1 MKQILSPTMHDLRME
16 CVLVQAWKKTAAH
29 IRQHSW
35 YADTLEL
42 DYQSLRLP
50 SFIGELQNRLQSPL
64 EWAST
69 PLDVVP
75 APKAQRWEL
84 REEKWQPKQGEK
96 PAKKLRPL
104 AHVDLQDQVVATAMM
119 MCLGDRVETA
129 AGDPRLSPKDA
140 EKRRQV
146 LAYGHRLFCDANDGH
161 LTHRWGSSKLYRQF
175 YHDYQTFLE
184 RPKIVALQ
192 SKQTTTSGEI
202 AIVHSDLSKFYDRV
216 RPQML
221 HEKVKSLQRASD
233 DPQFFSLFERVFN
246 WSWRE
251 PKWPAT
257 YGSDNKIEDF
267 SSVALPQ
274 GLVASGFFA
283 NVALR
288 DFETALRDTIGEQL
302 NFPGAGRVLDACY
315 YVDDL
320 RIVLQVEEGTAEKL
334 IETEICKW
342 LQKTLNAAAP
352 GLLVEE
358 SKTKATVE
366 GREKRFLVQQSKA
379 AKRIQ
384 SEVSGT
390 FDMLHGTELIG
401 AIEGF
406 FHTQQRYTSS
416 ETSDN
421 NGRSGLL
428 VGISDLRDDTA
439 ARFAAGK
446 YRRTFRSLRP
456 LLSGDGTDSGVAPK
470 AEGEDEEEGRL
481 PSQLVLS
488 RQQLDEKAQLFAA
501 MLIEEWVSN
510 PGNVRLLRI
519 ALDMYPEPK
528 FLEQILK
535 LLRDGWSVNGRRG
548 PLKDV
553 RLYCLAEVFRA
564 GATETGMVHDDDCL
578 PNGVAVA
585 DYHELLEQEALE
597 IFQAYISNPRS
608 SARLPWFF
616 MQQVFLYMGAR
627 NTYPPDIPALKTKGA
642 DRLGRYKVLA
652 RFLNGSL
659 PSQLQERGIYLVL
672 GVTAF
677 GHNWLLNKTAEGIVS
692 ADFLRTLADISPD
705 VTEKLWSL
713 ISAGASDEQGA
724 AARSLGI
731 MPPVSPSQTRST
743 VGSLA
748 QPGHNPFYEEENLIN
763 LADAL
768 LSRPY
773 SEWPTI
779 LTPWQVNCSLQEDS
793 DGSHFG
799 KVDRNSISFSDRS
812 PSAKHLFEVPEW
824 CESED
829 EQQRYKLGMVLR
841 YALRSSV
848 NFHAGVGGRRFSP
861 AIRRYRTPVSHWEQ
875 QRHSSF
881 QGRSSFG
888 PPWLPMSSKMEDI
901 LFELLRWPGCG
912 VSTPLR
918 SISKIAASIR
928 ERLVELGTRRGKAT
942 KLMFLE
948 QTATWPDKPPH
959 KGWERPL
966 RVGIVQSVVPD
977 FDQYSAKLT
986 DPELIADPELRRQ
999 QRSHLAAL
1007 LEGVSQMLRVRET
1020 HRSQERQDG
1029 RVLDLLV
1036 FPELAV
1042 HPLDVETLILPF
1054 VRSYKCIV
1062 LCGLVYHAEPTL
1074 PTAPLIN
1081 TCLWMVPEWTPSSG
1095 FQVRR
1100 FEQGKEHL
1108 ARGESAFTPPIQG
1121 FRPVQWQVEYE
1132 WHSNTAVHRPLVLSA
1147 SICYDATDLE
1157 LASDLRNRND
1167 FYIVCALNRDVGTF
1181 DRMAE
1186 GLHYHM
1192 YQAVMVVNNGQFGGS
1207 NLFFPFSETHHRQVL
1222 HLHGQPQATIAFAEI
1237 SPMKLIGRPLP
1248 RPTALPPAGPDAPP
1262 EGAWKSEPAGWVNPG
1277 FES

>member
-1 MKQILSPTMHDLRME
+1 MDDLRME
-16 CVLVQAWKKTAAH
+16 CVLVQAWKKTAAQ

-50 SFIGELQNRLQSPL
+50 SFIAELQNRLQAPL
-64 EWAST
+64 EWNSK
-69 PLDVVP
+69 PLDLVP
-75 APKAQRWEL
+75 APKTQQWEL
-84 REEKWQPKQGEK
+84 REGKWLPKQGK
-96 PAKKLRPL
+96 KRAKKLRPL
-104 AHVDLQDQVVATAMM
+104 AHVDIQDQVVATAMM
-119 MCLGDRVETA
+119 MCLGDRVETG
-129 AGDPRLSPKDA
+129 AGDSRLSPKDG

-146 LAYGHRLFCDANDGH
+146 LAYGHRLFCDAEGGQ
-161 LTHRWGSSKLYRQF
+161 LTHRWGSTKLYRQF
-175 YHDYQTFLE
+175 YQDYQTFLE
-184 RPKIVALQ
+184 RPKIVASQ
-192 SKQTTTSGEI
+192 AKQASLTGEV

-216 RPQML
+216 RPRLL
-221 HEKVKSLQRASD
+221 HEKVRSLQKAND
-233 DPQFFSLFERVFN
+233 DPQFFTLFERVFN

-251 PKWPAT
+251 PKWPEN
-257 YGSDNKIEDF
+257 YGFENQIEEF

-274 GLVASGFFA
+274 GLIASGFFA
-283 NVALR
+283 NVVLR
-288 DFETALRDTIGEQL
+288 DFETALRGAIGERL
-302 NFPGAGRVLDACY
+302 DFPGAGRVLDACY

-320 RIVLQVEEGTAEKL
+320 RIVLQIEEGTSEKL

-342 LQKTLNAAAP
+342 LQKLLNSTAP

-358 SKTKATVE
+358 NKTKSTVE

-384 SEVSGT
+384 NEVSGT

-406 FHTQQRYTSS
+406 FHTQQRYTSD
-416 ETSDN
+416 ETADN

-446 YRRTFRSLRP
+446 YRKTFRSLRP
-456 LLSGDGTDSGVAPK
+456 LLSGDGGDTDVERN
-470 AEGEDEEEGRL
+470 AEGDDEEEGIL
-481 PSQLVLS
+481 PAQLVLS

-519 ALDMYPEPK
+519 ALDMYPESK
-528 FLEQILK
+528 FLEQVLS
-535 LLRDGWSVNGRRG
+535 LLRDGWSVNGSRG
-548 PLKDV
+548 AGKDV

-564 GATETGMVHDDDCL
+564 GATETGMVHDEDCL
-578 PNGVAVA
+578 PKGVVVA
-585 DYHELLEQEALE
+585 DYHRLLEREALE
-597 IFQAYISNPRS
+597 IFQAYAAHAS
-608 SARLPWFF
+608 SASRLPWFF
-616 MQQVFLYMGAR
+616 MQQVFLYLGAR
-627 NTYPPDIPALKTKGA
+627 NAYPPIIPAPKRRGI
-642 DRLGRYKVLA
+642 DRLKRHKILG
-652 RFLNGSL
+652 RFLTGSQ
-659 PSQLQERGIYLVL
+659 PVQLHERAIYLVL

-677 GHNWLLNKTAEGIVS
+677 GHAWLLARAAEGKVS
-692 ADFLRTLADISPD
+692 PDFLRALADISPD
-705 VTEKLWSL
+705 VAEKLWWS
-713 ISAGASDEQGA
+713 ISPGASNEQEA

-731 MPPVSPSQTRST
+731 IPVSPSQTRST
-743 VGSLA
+743 IGSLA
-748 QPGHNPFYEEENLIN
+748 QPVQNPFYEEENL
-763 LADAL
+763 LEVAGAL
-768 LSRPY
+768 LSHPY
-773 SEWPTI
+773 AEWPAI

-793 DGSHFG
+793 DGRHFG
-799 KVDRNSISFSDRS
+799 KVDRNSISFTERS
-812 PSAKHLFEVPEW
+812 SSAAHLFQVPEW

-829 EQQRYKLGMVLR
+829 EQQRYKLGMILR
-841 YALRSSV
+841 YALRGSI
-848 NFHAGVGGRRFSP
+848 NFNAGVGGRRFSP
-861 AIRRYRTPVSHWEQ
+861 AILRYRTPVSHWEQ

-888 PPWLPMSSKMEDI
+888 PPWLPMSSKMEAI

-912 VSTPLR
+912 VNSPIH

-928 ERLVELGTRRGKAT
+928 DRLKELGARRGKAT

-948 QTATWPDKPPH
+948 QTATWPDKPPR
-959 KGWERPL
+959 GEWERPL
-966 RVGIVQSVVPD
+966 RVGIVQSIIPD
-977 FDQYSAKLT
+977 YDQYCAKLT
-986 DPELIADPELRRQ
+986 DPELLADPDLRRR

-1020 HRSQERQDG
+1020 HRSQGRQDG

-1042 HPLDVETLILPF
+1042 HPLDVDTLILPF

-1062 LCGLVYHAEPTL
+1062 LCGLVYHAESAL
-1074 PTAPLIN
+1074 LEAPLIN
-1081 TCLWMVPEWTPSSG
+1081 SCLWMIPEWSRSSG

-1100 FEQGKEHL
+1100 FEQGKKHL
-1108 ARGESAFTPPIQG
+1108 AQGESAFTPQIQE
-1121 FRPVQWQVEYE
+1121 FRPVQWQVEYQ
-1132 WHSNTAVHRPLVLSA
+1132 WHSNTSLHRPLVLSA

-1248 RPTALPPAGPDAPP
+1248 RPTTPPPPGPDVPP
-1262 EGAWKSEPAGWVNPG
+1262 EGAWKSKPAGWMNPG
-1277 FES
+1277 FNN